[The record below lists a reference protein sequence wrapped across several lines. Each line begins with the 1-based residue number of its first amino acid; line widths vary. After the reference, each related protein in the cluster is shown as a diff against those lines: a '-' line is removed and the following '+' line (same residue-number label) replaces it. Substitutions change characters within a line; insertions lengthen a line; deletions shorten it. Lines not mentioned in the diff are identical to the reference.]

1 MKPYLDVLRDVRDN
15 GTVKGNRT
23 GVGTKYLFS
32 KNFRC
37 DLRDGFPLLTTKKIN
52 PLRVIGEL
60 FGFLRGATTVQE
72 FQELGSN
79 IWDAWGLEDDYY
91 RIVQLPITEYA
102 GKLAEHKG
110 ITKDEANEELAK
122 IEQAFADWQ
131 AEMDAVIAKVSNN
144 EIVGETEEQTMMLC
158 SEATNEVM
166 VKKPKT
172 VVEYLKDQGVDIF
185 VKDIIYP
192 QGYLGP
198 IYGQQWTGW
207 ETSKGEVINQLKRV
221 AHQLEHHPLS
231 RRIIWTGWNPEFVP
245 ADKYEMI
252 PNTNRPVNN
261 SSDNVQASIMDGKQT
276 LPPCH
281 LMTILD
287 VDVDNEKQESIL
299 NMHVIMR
306 STDVP
311 VGLPFNIASY
321 AFLMEMIA
329 KDFGFIAGVLSIDMT
344 NCHIYE
350 DQLELVNGQLERI
363 PTELPKFKM
372 PEGIRFDDPSTLTR
386 ENVDRMVEAIEGYT
400 PQAFIKFPVAV

>member
-91 RIVQLPITEYA
+91 RIVQLPVTEYA
-102 GKLAEHKG
+102 IKLAEHKG
-110 ITKDEANEELAK
+110 ITKDEAIEELAK
-122 IEQAFADWQ
+122 IEQTFADWQ

-221 AHQLEHHPLS
+221 AHQLEHQIG
-231 RRIIWTGWNPEFVP
+231 R
-245 ADKYEMI
+245 A
-252 PNTNRPVNN
+252 
-261 SSDNVQASIMDGKQT
+261 
-276 LPPCH
+276 
-281 LMTILD
+281 
-287 VDVDNEKQESIL
+287 
-299 NMHVIMR
+299 HV
-306 STDVP
+306 
-311 VGLPFNIASY
+311 
-321 AFLMEMIA
+321 
-329 KDFGFIAGVLSIDMT
+329 
-344 NCHIYE
+344 
-350 DQLELVNGQLERI
+350 
-363 PTELPKFKM
+363 
-372 PEGIRFDDPSTLTR
+372 
-386 ENVDRMVEAIEGYT
+386 
-400 PQAFIKFPVAV
+400 